1 MEFMY
6 LHIQT
11 QSRKRNKD
19 ISWNV
24 TFFLTKKKTRYLS
37 PKIQKKEKE
46 IQIQLSKKTTKQNRN
61 TKWKYK
67 SPKNNDNTKYAK
79 MVWQALPIPDVASL
93 GTLAKFQAPPH
104 YCSNKLFIMLLSF
117 LQRLR
122 VFVSIQWFSE
132 YSGISAFHEAKDNFQ
147 NVVIRMLP
155 SQDLNLAAKKYWSST
170 LLHLSGFFFWRGR
183 ALSQAIA
190 ILAKKT
196 CWASSQELKT
206 HIYRTWTSNFGE
218 RNGWASFFSPPGSN
232 PKERIL
238 PLSGLAG
245 SLTIWSLQRNSGS
258 LRSSSRKF

>member
-1 MEFMY
+1 
-6 LHIQT
+6 
-11 QSRKRNKD
+11 
-19 ISWNV
+19 
-24 TFFLTKKKTRYLS
+24 
-37 PKIQKKEKE
+37 
-46 IQIQLSKKTTKQNRN
+46 
-61 TKWKYK
+61 
-67 SPKNNDNTKYAK
+67 
-79 MVWQALPIPDVASL
+79 MVWQALPVPDVASF
-93 GTLAKFQAPPH
+93 GTLAKFQAAPH

-122 VFVSIQWFSE
+122 VFVSIQWFR
-132 YSGISAFHEAKDNFQ
+132 

-196 CWASSQELKT
+196 CWASYQELKT

-218 RNGWASFFSPPGSN
+218 RNGWASFFSPPRSN
-232 PKERIL
+232 PKESKL

-245 SLTIWSLQRNSGS
+245 SLTIWSLQDSGS